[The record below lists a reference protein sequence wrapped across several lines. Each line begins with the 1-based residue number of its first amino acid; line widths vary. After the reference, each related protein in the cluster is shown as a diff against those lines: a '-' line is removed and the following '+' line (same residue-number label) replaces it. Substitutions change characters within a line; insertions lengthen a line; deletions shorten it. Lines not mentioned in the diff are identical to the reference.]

1 MAKYIKLF
9 EDYSKEKSEGWSTIR
24 DAIQMRLPFAI
35 IVFKKKSSYLDA
47 LDSGELDSDYIKQT
61 AVLHTEGKPTDY
73 PSIFMVV
80 EDDEVF
86 KNKIPN
92 IFNSFNIKAILLGK
106 KSEEDIM
113 YYSENGNSRNI
124 GNELVSTIQKDEMG
138 SEDHFEIGSTYYRFV
153 EFADR

>member
-80 EDDEVF
+80 QDDEVF

-92 IFNSFNIKAILLGK
+92 NNKATSIYTIFHNIKKIWHHYLCEIFPSLTTNIANIKLFITFICTKIFYLNFNIKI
-106 KSEEDIM
+106 
-113 YYSENGNSRNI
+113 
-124 GNELVSTIQKDEMG
+124 
-138 SEDHFEIGSTYYRFV
+138 
-153 EFADR
+153 